1 VSVGEGPGSPRPIRY
16 PQQLDTRRPRTDLA
30 GHAVTMDEP
39 ADLHETLRLLEIVA
53 QLDDEHR
60 RQVLWLAEQ
69 LLSWEAD

>member
-1 VSVGEGPGSPRPIRY
+1 
-16 PQQLDTRRPRTDLA
+16 
-30 GHAVTMDEP
+30 MDEP

-69 LLSWEAD
+69 FLSWEED